1 MRPHLNIKSNTSS
14 VENNVYSPTSNI
26 CPLVTPKE
34 RLICSMEN
42 DLKDVSFF
50 SSISDLN
57 DSDMLN
63 GLTNSKLLTEIDDS
77 ITITFN
83 KTRSLNCLK

>member
-1 MRPHLNIKSNTSS
+1 MRPHLIIKSNTSS

-26 CPLVTPKE
+26 CSLVTPKE
-34 RLICSMEN
+34 RICNMEN

-50 SSISDLN
+50 SNVSDLN

-63 GLTNSKLLTEIDDS
+63 GLTNSKLLTQIGDS
-77 ITITFN
+77 ITMTFN
-83 KTRSLNCLK
+83 KTRSLSCLK